1 MRNLIV
7 VAIVSA
13 LIGAALG
20 HWATARTSTSARVDA
35 SGVGISPSD
44 IMKSSGPLPIE
55 TFDDLM

>member
-20 HWATARTSTSARVDA
+20 HLATARTSTSARVDA

>member
-20 HWATARTSTSARVDA
+20 HWATARTVTTAQVDA
-35 SGVGISPSD
+35 AGVRISPSD
-44 IMKSSGPLPIE
+44 ITKSSGPLPIE